1 MDDDPNV
8 STIIGFYAG
17 NLLHDTKLVVVV
29 LHVHVENR
37 WQRNNVIPG
46 SGKRRPMCVPQGG
59 PYYQHA
65 HQACHH
71 HQRATWAA
79 NNTTNYDYTQ
89 YIIMSCRV
97 LEDIGLSGQRK
108 LNPLKLSP
116 RIRFGPNSS
125 FAVSSGRRKFG
136 YIITGK
142 KNYIIPGHTHIH
154 RRRECGRRSKGDVE
168 EEEIVCHE
176 IYH

>member
-1 MDDDPNV
+1 MQEIYYMTLNWSLSS
-8 STIIGFYAG
+8 STSTSKIDGNATTWSREAG
-17 NLLHDTKLVVVV
+17 RGGRCVC
-29 LHVHVENR
+29 
-37 WQRNNVIPG
+37 
-46 SGKRRPMCVPQGG
+46 RREDHITSMV
-59 PYYQHA
+59 A

-116 RIRFGPNSS
+116 RIRFGPNYS
-125 FAVSSGRRKFG
+125 FAVSSGTRKFG

-154 RRRECGRRSKGDVE
+154 RRRECGRRSTADVE

-176 IYH
+176 ICHWMAEGKQS